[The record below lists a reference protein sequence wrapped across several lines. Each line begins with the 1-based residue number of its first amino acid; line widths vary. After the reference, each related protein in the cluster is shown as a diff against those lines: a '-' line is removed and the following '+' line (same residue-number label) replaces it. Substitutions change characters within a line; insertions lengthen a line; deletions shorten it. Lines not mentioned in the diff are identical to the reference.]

1 VHWLDPVRAALDRLA
16 TPPEVFFRDDD
27 AGWDDAR
34 LHALLDRFAH
44 HGLPL
49 DLAVIPAALDHE
61 LAHALR
67 RRAATQPLG
76 LHQHGYAHRN
86 HEPDGRKYEFGP
98 DRPAQQQHR
107 DIAAGA
113 AHLRELLGDLIQ
125 PIFTPPWN
133 RCTRDTGHALV
144 DLGFTVLSREWRAA
158 PLGIESL
165 EELPIRIDWVKRD
178 APEQLATALA
188 DRRPIG
194 VMFHHAVMDG
204 ADLARADELLALLAD
219 RARADTILGY
229 AGAAIRSRPAR
240 SRSSRPCSPARTGW
254 P

>member
-1 VHWLDPVRAALDRLA
+1 VHWLDPVRAALDALDRPA
-16 TPPEVFFRDDD
+16 DVFFRDDD
-27 AGWDDAR
+27 AGWDDGR

-49 DLAVIPAALDHE
+49 DLAVIPTAVDHE
-61 LAHALR
+61 LAQALR
-67 RRAATQPLG
+67 RRAASQPLG

-98 DRPAQQQHR
+98 YRPAEEQHR

-113 AHLRELLGDLIQ
+113 ARLHHLLGDLIQ

-133 RCTRDTGHALV
+133 RCTHDTGRALV

-158 PLGIESL
+158 PLGIDSL
-165 EELPIRIDWVKRD
+165 SELPIRIDWVKPD
-178 APEQLATALA
+178 AHEQLAAALTQSE
-188 DRRPIG
+188 PVG

-204 ADLARADELLALLAD
+204 VDLARADELLALLAD
-219 RARADTILGY
+219 HARTGTILGY
-229 AGAAIRSRPAR
+229 AGAAAHSGRS
-240 SRSSRPCSPARTGW
+240 G
-254 P
+254 